1 MPEIDPTVAALTM
14 QLNLE
19 RGLADNVIDDISKK
33 FINLEG
39 TVSGSLKKSVGSIT
53 SMGSSSLNIFKDVN
67 KVFGLFGKETKTLQT
82 ANESKPISLVEKDLK
97 TFKNINKEAQI
108 LCDAVTTKNKGH
120 LEQNKLLQND
130 VDLSKQVNDNLEQAN
145 KIIDSEIDAV
155 KNLRAAFDGIRQVG
169 LSILRSIID
178 SDKATQNFV
187 TTNFRLYDTQT
198 GLVATSRQLA
208 LSTGVAS
215 EKAYEVV
222 QALGNLSMPKEQ
234 MVELGDSIL
243 KANQYLGVGIT
254 QLAEFSRQ
262 NRFAGGD
269 AKSFNRIMGY
279 GADAMRKYGLS
290 SEDVAGVL
298 NDTSVSVVDLEISF
312 GKLAGR
318 TRDSNGNLVTSM
330 EVYKQSQLVFKGFAK
345 SIGADADE
353 MAASLKVALDP
364 QKMVL
369 FDSFARQLGISLK
382 TPEDRLTAM
391 PMLVAGMAKN
401 MNLTLEDLEK
411 SKGTGQEAMVA
422 KARMQA
428 LARQTGLTEKQI
440 DAQLRLNAEIDRAA
454 KAGKL
459 NKNDLKSVE
468 DFMKIKQAEQATND
482 FKESMGTLTGQI
494 GMLKTRINAF
504 FGLMNGVLGKGLYD
518 IFQSVSFVLK
528 PITAIVE
535 RIGNQIR
542 KFGES
547 NNITARMVR
556 MFMAGVVLAG
566 VALLSMVTIVA
577 SASIAA
583 LGLKKIMGDL
593 TIVEYIV
600 AKKTELY
607 NAAIRVREAITRALN
622 ALTSRSIVI
631 GWLYNTMMVAWN
643 AITTAGSLIMG
654 VFTGSVG
661 LSTLAMEG
669 LNAAVAVGSALLSP
683 YVLGVVA
690 VAAALTVLY
699 YKFDSVSDAAQYLY
713 DKLKEFGRFLVRQG
727 QEIWNQIKT
736 LIEWVKNLTFVKYII
751 DKVIPAIK
759 IFVSNIKV
767 LDVAVAALAI
777 SLGILFGPI
786 GWLILAAGAVYKLYE
801 RFESVRNVVDLV
813 WAKIKVVGKYMVIAF
828 EAVRDAVYVV
838 YDGIMAMIEYLTP
851 AFQAACKVV
860 DALWTA
866 FKTLAKIIMIAL
878 TVVIVPV
885 YLIVKRMVIG
895 FWEIAKVIFYLA
907 NIAFKAFVVVLT
919 KVYEWMSWIVTELV
933 SPFVEGLG
941 LIYDWLMSF
950 ETVQWVINGISD
962 AFDRVYRAISSF
974 FSDVSKLSFADIV
987 NFWWSS
993 IEYIENNIW
1002 QWTTDLAYGLGKAF
1016 TDLGVMLIE
1025 GLVMGI
1031 KWGVS
1036 KLIDIG
1042 YWIYDNTIGR
1052 LFRLL
1057 GIASPSTVM
1066 ADIGMNM
1073 IYGLIEG
1080 VKSVINGLADI
1091 GQWIWDNTAG
1101 RILSMFGIASPSTKM
1116 MEIGG
1121 NIISGLYEGFMN
1133 NPVTKLIAGAAKTIA
1148 GWFGLGGE
1156 TELDVNKISGDMGV
1170 LTATNVPV
1178 EFGEKYRK
1186 LMTDISEGS
1195 KIMVAAVAD
1204 IAGAAEAVVTSKS
1217 VLTALDGFLNAFDLN
1232 VMLQQSLVLS
1242 AIGDALKSAGDS
1254 ITAGFAAFA
1263 SLGSVD
1269 SNIIG
1274 QISQVLAEGSTSLTD
1289 SANLIIDPIDRITAS
1304 VERLNTAIFDL
1315 SSNSFKSIVAGFMAP
1330 KLGAV
1335 GEPIKN
1341 VKTTTRTEGG
1351 VTDAQNSGDKGVMA
1365 AMLDA
1370 LTELKKDNRLIG
1382 DKMIS
1387 IMDEQLTEIRN
1398 RQSVS
1403 TSYNAWVS

>member
-130 VDLSKQVNDNLEQAN
+130 VDLLKQVNDNLEQAN
-145 KIIDSEIDAV
+145 KVIDDEIEAV
-155 KNLRAAFDGIRQVG
+155 KNLRAAFDGLRQVG
-169 LSILRSIID
+169 LSILRTIID

-364 QKMVL
+364 QKMAL
-369 FDSFARQLGISLK
+369 FDSFARRLGISLK

-504 FGLMNGVLGKGLYD
+504 FGLLNGVLGKGLYD

-535 RIGNQIR
+535 KIGNQIR

-556 MFMAGVVLAG
+556 MFVAGVVLAG

-577 SASIAA
+577 SAAIAVLGLRKAMGDVSIAQHIA
-583 LGLKKIMGDL
+583 TVRTG
-593 TIVEYIV
+593 
-600 AKKTELY
+600 LY
-607 NAAIRVREAITRALN
+607 NAAMLVRNAITIASSAIMGIFTGSISLSAIAMSALN
-622 ALTSRSIVI
+622 A
-631 GWLYNTMMVAWN
+631 
-643 AITTAGSLIMG
+643 AI
-654 VFTGSVG
+654 
-661 LSTLAMEG
+661 
-669 LNAAVAVGSALLSP
+669 AVGSALLSP
-683 YVLGVVA
+683 YVLVVVA
-690 VAAALTVLY
+690 VVAALTALY

-786 GWLILAAGAVYKLYE
+786 GWLILAAAAVYKLYE

-838 YDGIMAMIEYLTP
+838 YDGIMAMVEYLTP
-851 AFQAACKVV
+851 AFQAACRVV

-866 FKTLAKIIMIAL
+866 FKTLAKVIMIAL

-885 YLIVKRMVIG
+885 YLIVKRMIIG
-895 FWEIAKVIFYLA
+895 FMEIAKVIFYLA

-919 KVYEWMSWIVTELV
+919 KVYDWMSWIVTELV

-993 IEYIENNIW
+993 IEYIEDNFV
-1002 QWTTDLAYGLGKAF
+1002 QWMTDFPGKLADGFYKIGSFVVLGF
-1016 TDLGVMLIE
+1016 IE
-1025 GLVMGI
+1025 GVKATAIGLY
-1031 KWGVS
+1031 
-1036 KLIDIG
+1036 KLFKYVIIDSILLP
-1042 YWIYDNTIGR
+1042 IGR
-1052 LFRLL
+1052 ML
-1057 GIASPSTVM
+1057 GLASPSKVM

-1073 IYGLIEG
+1073 IYGLIDG

-1101 RILSMFGIASPSTKM
+1101 RIISMFGIASPSTKM
-1116 MEIGG
+1116 MELGG

-1232 VMLQQSLVLS
+1232 VMLQQSLILS
-1242 AIGDALKSAGDS
+1242 AIGDALKSAGES
-1254 ITAGFAAFA
+1254 IVAGFAAFA

-1274 QISQVLAEGSTSLTD
+1274 QISQVLAEGSTSLAD

-1398 RQSVS
+1398 RQNVS